1 MTYADDFTDAHRRHW
16 QDAELL
22 FENERWANADHLYG
36 FSAECGLK
44 AVIEMSLATGTL
56 DQKYRKHLPGL
67 WQNFQ
72 SLANGLSGRDY
83 LNLLPSGDPFAG
95 WSVSDRYAHRCHFYS
110 ASVQPHRAAALK
122 IRVMVQCAILDGFL

>member
-1 MTYADDFTDAHRRHW
+1 MTYADDFADAHRRHW

-22 FENERWANADHLYG
+22 FDNERWANADHLYG

-44 AVIEMSLATGTL
+44 AVIEMDIATGTL
-56 DQKYRKHLPGL
+56 DQKYRKHLPQL

-95 WSVSDRYAHRCHFYS
+95 CSVSGRYSHRCHFCS
-110 ASVQPHRAAALK
+110 ASVQPHRAAARK
-122 IRVMVQCAILDGFL
+122 IRVMVQRAILDGYL